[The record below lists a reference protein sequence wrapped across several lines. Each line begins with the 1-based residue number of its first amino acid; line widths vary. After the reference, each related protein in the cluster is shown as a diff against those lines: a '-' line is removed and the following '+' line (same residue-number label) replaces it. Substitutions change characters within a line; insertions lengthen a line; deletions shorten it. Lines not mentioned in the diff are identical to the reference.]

1 MISNEKQMLRAKM
14 RAIVR
19 DFPAKAAASQ
29 QIREHLRRFSSWKS
43 ARVVFCFTPLAGEP
57 DWLGE
62 ELPADKL
69 LAYPKIGEDGMLL
82 FLFGTDFAIGAWGAK
97 EPMGG
102 TVASAPDLVLVPGL
116 AFDATGVRLG
126 RGKGF
131 YDRWLAANP
140 SVTSLGVC
148 FKCQILESLPAEA
161 HDARVD
167 AILTE
172 DGVLV
177 P

>member
-14 RAIVR
+14 KAVVR
-19 DFPAKAAASQ
+19 DFSEKVPASQ
-29 QIREHLRRFSSWKS
+29 HIREHLRRLSSWKS
-43 ARVVFCFTPLAGEP
+43 ARVVFCFTPMAGEP

-62 ELPADKL
+62 ELPEDKL
-69 LAYPKIGEDGMLL
+69 LAYPRIGEDGMPL
-82 FLFGTDFAIGAWGAK
+82 FVFASDFSTGAWGARG
-97 EPMGG
+97 PVGG

-116 AFDATGVRLG
+116 AFDATGARLG

-131 YDRWLAANP
+131 YDRWLGANP

-172 DGVLV
+172 DGVLL